1 MERYHFFERYFWSP
15 LQTYVRV
22 AYDGQ
27 PTLMR
32 DQIRKF
38 RSDYTPAGVD
48 YNIEAKFQLSFK
60 TASGGMVIYG
70 GLYSKVPLANL

>member
-1 MERYHFFERYFWSP
+1 MGVGYHFFEVLFGHS

-32 DQIRKF
+32 
-38 RSDYTPAGVD
+38 
-48 YNIEAKFQLSFK
+48 
-60 TASGGMVIYG
+60 
-70 GLYSKVPLANL
+70 GLNQEI